1 MVRTFTRSQWTLLT
15 FGVAAS
21 FCYVVLPFSSW
32 LELACYDAPVVA
44 SVIAVWLGVSRCE
57 TQRRWSW
64 ALIGLS
70 LTGFLAAELI
80 WWYYQSQGLDPF
92 PSLADVVFLVSY
104 LPLGIGAASM
114 ARNDDPSLRERLAW
128 LDATLLTIVAA
139 ASLWELIL
147 EPYATDDV
155 DVLERMAGFGYPL
168 ADILVLGF
176 LARLVLTRSARTRST
191 TLFVTGVGA
200 MLVADVSFSY
210 SDLYAEYHPGSLI
223 DAAWLMSYVLIGLA
237 ALDGTVGEVPE
248 HRPDTRLDRTR
259 LLGIMAALVV
269 PQVVLLRELGDL
281 GQAGWSTAFVTALLS
296 AAVAILVGWRLWKLN
311 VETQRLEAQR
321 GTDRLSALIQHS
333 TDAIVMLDAA
343 LTVTFASPSAATV
356 FAVDADRL
364 LRSPILDMV
373 CTADRPATHRALLEL
388 IEAPPG
394 RVIELDIGLSSVE
407 GEPRVAEGTARNL
420 LSDPNIAALVITL
433 RDVTSRRELEAQ
445 LERRAFHDDLTGLAN
460 RALFSDR
467 VAHALDRVNRTPEE
481 PLAVLFIDLDDFKGV
496 NDGLGHNAGDELL
509 RQVGDRIRL
518 CLRPGDTVAR
528 LGGDEFGVLI
538 ETLPTPLH
546 AARVAERILEMLAL
560 PMPVGGVSLASS
572 ASIGIAP
579 AGPGVTVDAL
589 LRDADIAMYSAKSKG
604 KGRYEL
610 FDDELRRAA
619 ERTLQLKIDM
629 PGALRAGQFRVV
641 YQPIRDVESDEM
653 VGLEAL
659 CRWVHPT
666 LGNIVPVEFIPAA
679 EESGFIVELGRWV
692 LREACRQAA
701 RWNTGRSRPIGI
713 SINVS
718 GVQFEHSGF
727 VSDVAA
733 ALDRAGLAP
742 ALLTLEITE
751 SVLIDSD
758 RIEAHLRALRSLGIG
773 IAIDDFGTGYSSL
786 SYLQRF
792 PVTSVKIDRAFV
804 SELGTAGSGGL
815 VRSVIAIAEALALNT
830 IAEGVETAEQLR
842 VLSQMDCGM
851 AQGNYLGEPVTADLI
866 DEMLEGNLV
875 RRPGSGLA
883 SDAAQGADNR

>member
-1 MVRTFTRSQWTLLT
+1 MRNFTRGQWLLLT
-15 FGVAAS
+15 IGVMAS
-21 FCYVVLPFSSW
+21 IAYSTIPFSSG
-32 LELACYDAPVVA
+32 LELVSYDLP
-44 SVIAVWLGVSRCE
+44 IAITVFAIWHGARRCW
-57 TQRRWSW
+57 TQRRWPW

-70 LTGFLAAELI
+70 LSGFLAAELI
-80 WWYYQSQGLDPF
+80 WWIYQYQGLDPF
-92 PSLADVVFLVSY
+92 PSMADVVFLIAY
-104 LPLGIGAASM
+104 GPLALGAAAL
-114 ARNDDPSLRERLAW
+114 ARGDDPSQRERFVW
-128 LDATLLTIVAA
+128 IDATLLTIVAG
-139 ASLWELIL
+139 ASMWELLL
-147 EPYATDDV
+147 EPYATDPEASW
-155 DVLERMAGFGYPL
+155 LERTAGLGYPL

-176 LARLVLTRSARTRST
+176 LARLVLMRSVRTRAT
-191 TLFVTGVGA
+191 TLFVAGVGL
-200 MLVADVSFSY
+200 MLVADVTFSY
-210 SDLYAEYHPGSLI
+210 TDLYGEYHAGSLL
-223 DAAWLMSYVLIGLA
+223 DAMWLMSYILIGLA
-237 ALDGTVGEVPE
+237 ALDRTAGDVPVY
-248 HRPDTRLDRTR
+248 RADARLNRTR

-269 PQVVLLRELGDL
+269 PQVVLLIELGDL
-281 GQAGWSTAFVTALLS
+281 GQAGMSTAFVTGLLS

-321 GTDRLSALIQHS
+321 GSDRLSALIEHS
-333 TDAIVMLDAA
+333 TDAIVLLDAS
-343 LTVTFASPSAATV
+343 LVITFASPSAIGV
-356 FAVDADRL
+356 FGIPPDLMVGSHLLDVVIAD
-364 LRSPILDMV
+364 
-373 CTADRPATHRALLEL
+373 DRPATNRMLLDLVTAPAGSLVDLEL
-388 IEAPPG
+388 
-394 RVIELDIGLSSVE
+394 GLHRPD
-407 GEPRVAEGTARNL
+407 GDARTAEGTARSL
-420 LSDPNIAALVITL
+420 LSDPNVQALVITL

-467 VAHALDRVNRTPEE
+467 VAHALERVDRSPDE

-538 ETLPTPLH
+538 ETLPSPLH
-546 AARVAERILEMLAL
+546 ATRLAERILEMLAL
-560 PMPVGGVSLASS
+560 PMPVTGVSLAAS

-579 AGPGVTVDAL
+579 AGPGVSVDDL
-589 LRDADIAMYSAKSKG
+589 LRDADIAMYSAKTKG

-610 FDDELRRAA
+610 FDDDLRRAA

-629 PGALRAGQFRVV
+629 PGALRSGQFRVV

-653 VGLEAL
+653 VALEAL
-659 CRWVHPT
+659 CRWDHPT
-666 LGNIVPVEFIPAA
+666 LGNVVPVEFIAAA

-701 RWNTGRSRPIGI
+701 RWNVGRTRPIGI

-733 ALDRAGLAP
+733 ALGRAELA
-742 ALLTLEITE
+742 AELLTLEITE

-758 RIEAHLRALRSLGIG
+758 RIDANLRALRNLGIG

-804 SELGTAGSGGL
+804 SELGSAGAGGL

-830 IAEGVETAEQLR
+830 IAEGVETAEQLQ
-842 VLSQMDCGM
+842 VLSQLDCGM
-851 AQGNYLGEPVTADLI
+851 AQGNYLGEPASPEAIDAILADS
-866 DEMLEGNLV
+866 MA
-875 RRPGSGLA
+875 RQRPGPH
-883 SDAAQGADNR
+883 GADST